1 MFSEL
6 KSEEISD
13 RVYRHTQGVWNKF
26 SVKIRGCQN
35 LYNMQDALLLLG
47 AVVDFKIDVNGK
59 YYVEP
64 LNFLILPSLSLKC
77 ALK

>member
-1 MFSEL
+1 
-6 KSEEISD
+6 
-13 RVYRHTQGVWNKF
+13 
-26 SVKIRGCQN
+26 
-35 LYNMQDALLLLG
+35 MQDALLLLG

-64 LNFLILPSLSLKC
+64 LNFLIHPSISLEC